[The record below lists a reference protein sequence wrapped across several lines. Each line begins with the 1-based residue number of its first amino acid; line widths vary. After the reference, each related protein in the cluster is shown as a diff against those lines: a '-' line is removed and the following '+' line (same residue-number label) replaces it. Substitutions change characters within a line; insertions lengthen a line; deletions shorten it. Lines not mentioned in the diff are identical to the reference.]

1 MSLYATLGETELEV
15 VSWMD
20 GLDIR
25 YGSSFSEHALIGR
38 KPAMQHT
45 GWSPDELSFS
55 VTLHSSWCNP
65 ADEVRGLKDHMD
77 AATPLDFVL
86 GNGEYRGV
94 FVIVDLS
101 VTYRQTNGTGTVISL
116 EASLRLREYVGDP
129 AKPNPPGVFSR
140 GMYVPPVTASTDVLS
155 TVSGQ
160 DAAPAPEAA
169 KAVSQ
174 AVSSASEVSQ
184 AAGRTASMA
193 ATLLSEGE
201 SALQAARELSDDLRA
216 IASRLPIAAFSA
228 ISSLPGASDVMAAY
242 NSAKR
247 DLGFASDAMRTV
259 EGGVSAARSARKAA
273 ESLARVRPALSGIA
287 AKVAIR
293 GIQL

>member
-1 MSLYATLGETELEV
+1 MV
-15 VSWMD
+15 
-20 GLDIR
+20 
-25 YGSSFSEHALIGR
+25 
-38 KPAMQHT
+38 
-45 GWSPDELSFS
+45 
-55 VTLHSSWCNP
+55 
-65 ADEVRGLKDHMD
+65 

-101 VTYRQTNGTGTVISL
+101 VTYRQTNGAGTVISL

-160 DAAPAPEAA
+160 DRRPRSGSGKGCQSGSILDIRGCPGRRAHCERGRH
-169 KAVSQ
+169 
-174 AVSSASEVSQ
+174 ASF
-184 AAGRTASMA
+184 R
-193 ATLLSEGE
+193 GE

-242 NSAKR
+242 NSAKSE
-247 DLGFASDAMRTV
+247 LGFASDAIRTV
-259 EGGVSAARSARKAA
+259 EGAVSAARSARRAA
-273 ESLARVRPALSGIA
+273 EVLMDVRPALSGIA

-293 GIQL
+293 GVQL